1 MRWIN
6 NLPLAIQLRVIL
18 MYAAAVALL
27 VASVLY
33 MSAEVLSLRAS
44 LSAHLLTLA
53 TAVGDNTTGALTQG
67 DPSLA
72 RKAIW
77 SMSGDPSI
85 RSVTLYDAHGKLFV
99 NVPFDVQT
107 GSPDAQLRDGS
118 VTTLARMSP
127 SSRYSGLIHV
137 HIEAPILLSGERV
150 GAIHV
155 EAELTQLYTL
165 VERSFA
171 LMALALL
178 VAGLVVYV
186 LSIRLQRILLFPVNE
201 LLRVTRE
208 VRESKNFSVRGVKHT
223 NDEFGDLTD
232 GFNAMLGE
240 LEKRDTTLRL
250 HQNELETRVQE
261 RTARLHAAVA
271 EAQAALK
278 KAEAATRAKSEF
290 LARMSHEIRTP
301 MNGVLGMTELLRHAT
316 NLNSRQR
323 GYADTIHNSG
333 TALLGIINDVLDFS
347 KIEAGKLELDIGPF
361 SIREVVEDSLDILA
375 ERAHSKGIE
384 LLCDIPL
391 HVETAVCGDAQRLRQ
406 VLINLVGNAIKFTD
420 QGEVKIAVGSADN
433 NHSHSLFQ
441 FEVTDSGVGI
451 KPENCAAIF
460 ESFAQEDNSTTRKY
474 GGTGLGLAISKELV
488 DLMGGQIGV
497 ESTPGVG
504 SRFYFSIQLEIDH
517 ATVRGQRPA
526 VLKGT
531 RIFLVDDNSTSRKI
545 VAAHLKSWGV
555 VTTVASSSAN
565 AIEILDSD
573 SNAQW
578 DAFILDGQMSTKDG
592 VGLATAIRFRPSHAM
607 TPLLLMS
614 KISAAAV
621 VEPTA
626 TGRSAWISKP
636 VRRSQ
641 LHARLSSLMTQEQ
654 SSTSTVRRTASM
666 PMPSVSLSRQRESR
680 IKRVLLVEDN
690 PVNQELAQAM
700 LRELGVE
707 TVSAWT
713 GEEALVK
720 LAVDK
725 FEVVLMDCQMPKLD
739 GYQTTRRVREWE
751 HRAGR
756 DRTPIVA
763 VTANALNGDAAKC
776 FQAGMDLY
784 LSKPFTLDQLFQAL
798 ESFAPDKEVTSGATA
813 ISPTADSSALD
824 ERVITRIREMQRPGN
839 SDLFVRMANLYRP
852 NSATLIKR
860 ASDFIRAHD
869 YRRLASTAHALKSSS
884 GNIGAASLSDLCKSL
899 EECANSA
906 KIKQTESILEQIVV
920 EQARVLRALDAH
932 CASPCVGA
940 LA

>member
-1 MRWIN
+1 MRWTN

-33 MSAEVLSLRAS
+33 MSAEVLSLRGS

-53 TAVGDNTTGALTQG
+53 TAVGENTAGALAQG

-72 RKAIW
+72 RKALW
-77 SMSGDPSI
+77 SMAGDPSI

-107 GSPDAQLRDGS
+107 DSPDALPRDRS
-118 VTTLARMSP
+118 NTTPPGKALSI
-127 SSRYSGLIHV
+127 RYAGLIHV
-137 HIEAPILLSGERV
+137 HIEAPILLGGEHV
-150 GAIHV
+150 GTIHV
-155 EAELTQLYTL
+155 EAQLTQLYAL

-178 VAGLVVYV
+178 IAGLVVYV
-186 LSIRLQRILLFPVNE
+186 LSIRLQRVLLFPVNE

-208 VRESKNFSVRGVKHT
+208 VRDNKDFSVRGVKHT

-232 GFNAMLGE
+232 GFNAMLVE

-250 HQNELETRVQE
+250 HQTDLETRVQE
-261 RTARLHAAVA
+261 RTARLNAAVA

-316 NLNSRQR
+316 NLDSRQR

-347 KIEAGKLELDIGPF
+347 KIEAGKLELDIAPF

-391 HVETAVCGDAQRLRQ
+391 DVETAVCGDAQRLRQ

-420 QGEVKIAVGSADN
+420 QGEVKIAVSTTN
-433 NHSHSLFQ
+433 NDHSHCQ
-441 FEVTDSGVGI
+441 YHFEVTDSGVGI

-488 DLMGGQIGV
+488 ELMGGQIGV
-497 ESTPGVG
+497 ESAPGVG
-504 SRFYFSIQLEIDH
+504 SRFHFSIQLEIDQ
-517 ATVRGQRPA
+517 ATVRGQRAA

-531 RIFLVDDNSTSRKI
+531 RIFLMDDNSSSRKI

-555 VTTVASSSAN
+555 VTTVANSSAN

-578 DAFILDGQMSTKDG
+578 DAFVLDGQMSTKDG
-592 VGLATAIRFRPSHAM
+592 VSLATAIRFRPSHAL

-614 KISAAAV
+614 KISATPAA
-621 VEPTA
+621 EPTA
-626 TGRSAWISKP
+626 TGRTAWISKP

-641 LHARLSSLMTQEQ
+641 LHARLSSLMMQEQ
-654 SSTSTVRRTASM
+654 SSTSTVRRTASV
-666 PMPSVSLSRQRESR
+666 PMPSVSLSRLRESR

-725 FEVVLMDCQMPKLD
+725 FEVVLMDCHMPKLD

-756 DRTPIVA
+756 DRTPIIA

-784 LSKPFTLDQLFQAL
+784 LSKPFTLDQLLQAL
-798 ESFAPDKEVTSGATA
+798 ESFAPDMDTAAGATA
-813 ISPTADSSALD
+813 LSPTPDSSALD
-824 ERVITRIREMQRPGN
+824 ERAITRIREMQRPGN
-839 SDLFVRMANLYRP
+839 SDLFVRMATLYRP

-860 ASDFIRAHD
+860 AGEFIRAKD
-869 YRRLASTAHALKSSS
+869 YRGLASTAHALKSSS
-884 GNIGAASLSDLCKSL
+884 ANIGATGLADLCKSL

-906 KIKQTESILEQIVV
+906 KGKKAESILGQIVA
-920 EQARVLRALDAH
+920 EQARVLRALDVH
-932 CASPCVGA
+932 CASPGVGA

>member
-6 NLPLAIQLRVIL
+6 TLPLAIQLRVIL
-18 MYAAAVALL
+18 MCVAASALL
-27 VASVLY
+27 VASVLN
-33 MSAEVLSLRAS
+33 MSAEVLNMRRS
-44 LSAHLLTLA
+44 LSEHLLTLA
-53 TAVGDNTTGALTQG
+53 TAVGENASSALAQG
-67 DPSLA
+67 DPTLA
-72 RKAIW
+72 RKALW
-77 SMSGDPSI
+77 GMSGDSSI
-85 RSVTLYDAHGKLFV
+85 RSVTLYDAHGQLLV
-99 NVPFDVQT
+99 SLPLDIT
-107 GSPDAQLRDGS
+107 AGSPDAPPREGS
-118 VTTLARMSP
+118 LATP
-127 SSRYSGLIHV
+127 AAEAPATRYAGLTHV
-137 HIEAPILLSGERV
+137 HIEAPILLNGERV
-150 GAIHV
+150 GAIYV

-165 VERSFA
+165 VERSLS

-178 VAGLVVYV
+178 ITGLVVYV
-186 LSIRLQRILLFPVNE
+186 LSIHLQRLLLHPVNE
-201 LLRVTRE
+201 LLRTTRE
-208 VRESKNFSVRGVKHT
+208 E
-223 NDEFGDLTD
+223 
-232 GFNAMLGE
+232 
-240 LEKRDTTLRL
+240 RDTTLRL
-250 HQNELETRVQE
+250 HQNELETRVEE
-261 RTARLHAAVA
+261 RTARLNAAVA

-278 KAEAATRAKSEF
+278 NAEAATRAKSEF

-316 NLNSRQR
+316 NLDSRQR

-333 TALLGIINDVLDFS
+333 TALLGIIDDVLDFS
-347 KIEAGKLELDIGPF
+347 KIEAGKLELDIAPF

-391 HVETAVCGDAQRLRQ
+391 DVETAVCGDAQRLRQ
-406 VLINLVGNAIKFTD
+406 VIINLVGNAIKFTD
-420 QGEVKIAVGSADN
+420 QGEVKIALGTKDS
-433 NHSHSLFQ
+433 NHSHAQFQ

-474 GGTGLGLAISKELV
+474 GGTGLGLAISKELI

-504 SRFYFSIQLEIDH
+504 SRFYFSIRLEIDH
-517 ATVRGQRPA
+517 ATVRGQRAA

-531 RIFLVDDNSTSRKI
+531 RILLVDDNSTSRKI
-545 VAAHLKSWGV
+545 VTAHLKSWGV
-555 VTTVASSSAN
+555 LTTVASSSAN
-565 AIEILDSD
+565 AMEILDGD
-573 SNAQW
+573 SNASW
-578 DAFILDGQMSTKDG
+578 DACVLDGQMSTKDG
-592 VGLATAIRFRPSHAM
+592 VSLATAVRFRPSLAL
-607 TPLLLMS
+607 TPLLLMC
-614 KISAAAV
+614 KISATPAA
-621 VEPTA
+621 EPTA
-626 TGRSAWISKP
+626 TGRTAWISKP
-636 VRRSQ
+636 VRRAQ
-641 LHARLSSLMTQEQ
+641 LHARLSSLMTPER
-654 SSTSTVRRTASM
+654 SSTSIVRRTASM
-666 PMPSVSLSRQRESR
+666 PIPSVSLSRQRESR

-763 VTANALNGDAAKC
+763 VTANALQGDAAKC

-784 LSKPFTLDQLFQAL
+784 ITKPFTLDQLFQAL
-798 ESFAPDKEVTSGATA
+798 ESFAADTELPA
-813 ISPTADSSALD
+813 IAAAPSAAADSSTLD

-839 SDLFVRMANLYRP
+839 ADLFVRMATLYRP

-860 ASDFIRAHD
+860 AADYIRAQD
-869 YRRLASTAHALKSSS
+869 FRGLASTAHALKSSS
-884 GNIGAASLSDLCKSL
+884 GNIGATSLADLCKSL

-906 KIKQTESILEQIVV
+906 NGKKAENIHEQIVS

-932 CASPCVGA
+932 CPSPPAGA